1 MECKHGAMRP
11 CRPWVLSFSFGR
23 ALQASAL
30 KAWGGKKDN
39 LKAGQ
44 VLACSSAFKLIC
56 LCAAYSIGWPAC

>member
-1 MECKHGAMRP
+1 MLLEHIYCRGTDYSALDMECKHVLMRP

-44 VLACSSAFKLIC
+44 VLACC
-56 LCAAYSIGWPAC
+56 